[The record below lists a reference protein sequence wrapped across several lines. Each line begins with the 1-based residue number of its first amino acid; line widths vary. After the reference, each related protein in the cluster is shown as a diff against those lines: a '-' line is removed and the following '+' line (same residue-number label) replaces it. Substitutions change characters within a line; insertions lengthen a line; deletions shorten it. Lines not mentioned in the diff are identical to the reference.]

1 MSLVFRAHDEV
12 LDRTVALKILA
23 GTLATNP
30 RFIDRFYAEAR
41 TAARIV
47 DPNVV
52 AIYDIIATGEEHAIV
67 MEFLQGP
74 SLAELLAQRTTLTER
89 EAVLYARQTASALAA
104 AHAQGHLHRDVKPAN
119 LLLTADRATL
129 KVADFGLARALES
142 ESSDQTMLGGLV
154 GSVHYFSPEQ
164 ARNFELTAASDLYSV
179 GIIIVQMCTGKV
191 PFTGAS
197 PLAIAQSHVS
207 TPPPTQAELRRS
219 MSAPLASIVA
229 RLLEK
234 EPAAR
239 YQNAI
244 ELEGDLA
251 ALDRSSE
258 TTAVDPALDA
268 PTLFGAPAPPPAPS
282 VQETPEPKRAARTSP
297 SRLQSGAAS
306 VAAALASAA
315 EGTVAAIR
323 ADRGL
328 ATICALLVSIF
339 VIVAFVPR
347 RQIGVL
353 VPDVRGASATDARS
367 RLRKMGFEVALRTRA
382 DRRIAAGGILAQSLA
397 AGAYAPRGVRV
408 ELVASSGL
416 QRVTIPSVLGRDYHE
431 AVVLLGRTRLRVS
444 FIAEVTAAPA
454 NTIVFQR
461 PAPGKNVVEG
471 TVEYITISTGPD
483 PVVRVRVNN

>member
-47 DPNVV
+47 APNVV

-67 MEFLQGP
+67 MEFLDGP

-89 EAVLYARQTASALAA
+89 EAVRYARQTASALAA

-191 PFTGAS
+191 PFAGAS
-197 PLAIAQSHVS
+197 PLAVAQAHVS
-207 TPPPTQAELRRS
+207 APPPTQAELRRT

-244 ELEGDLA
+244 ELERDLA
-251 ALDRSSE
+251 ALDRSAE
-258 TTAVDPALDA
+258 EMAVDPALDA
-268 PTLFGAPAPPPAPS
+268 PTLFAPAPPPA
-282 VQETPEPKRAARTSP
+282 TPRRARTDPQRAARNGP
-297 SRLQSGAAS
+297 SRLQSGAMS
-306 VAAALASAA
+306 VAAALASAVERTA
-315 EGTVAAIR
+315 AAIR

-328 ATICALLVSIF
+328 AAICALLVAIF
-339 VIVAFVPR
+339 LIVAFVPR

-367 RLRKMGFEVALRTRA
+367 RLRAMGFDVALRTRA
-382 DRRIAAGGILAQSLA
+382 DRRIAAGRILAQSLA

-416 QRVTIPSVLGRDYHE
+416 PRVTIPSVLGRDYRE
-431 AVVLLGRTRLRVS
+431 AVALLGRKRLRVS
-444 FIAEVTAAPA
+444 YSAEVTAAPA

-461 PAPGKNVVEG
+461 PAPGSNVIEG
-471 TVEYITISTGPD
+471 TIEYITISTGPN
-483 PVVRVRVNN
+483 PVVRVRVGD

>member
-12 LDRTVALKILA
+12 LDRTVALKLLA

-41 TAARIV
+41 TAAQIV

-52 AIYDIIATGEEHAIV
+52 AIYDIIATGLEHAIV
-67 MEFLQGP
+67 MEFLDGP

-89 EAVLYARQTASALAA
+89 EVILYARQTASALAA
-104 AHAQGHLHRDVKPAN
+104 AHEQGHLHRDVKPAN

-142 ESSDQTMLGGLV
+142 ESNDQTMLGGLV

-179 GIIIVQMCTGKV
+179 GIIVVQMCTGKV
-191 PFTGAS
+191 PFAGAS
-197 PLAIAQSHVS
+197 PLAVAQAHVS
-207 TPPPTQAELRRS
+207 EPPPTQAELRRS

-244 ELEGDLA
+244 ELERDLA
-251 ALDRSSE
+251 ALDRSAGE
-258 TTAVDPALDA
+258 MVVDPALDA
-268 PTLFGAPAPPPAPS
+268 PTLFAPAPPATPRRAR
-282 VQETPEPKRAARTSP
+282 PEPKRAARKRP
-297 SRLQSGAAS
+297 SRLQLGATS
-306 VAAALASAA
+306 VAVALASAA
-315 EGTVAAIR
+315 ERTAAAIR

-328 ATICALLVSIF
+328 AAICALLVAIF
-339 VIVAFVPR
+339 LIVAFVPR
-347 RQIGVL
+347 RQIGAL
-353 VPDVRGASATDARS
+353 VPDVRGASTTDARS
-367 RLRKMGFEVALRTRA
+367 RLRAMGFDVALRMRA
-382 DRRIAAGGILAQSLA
+382 DRRIAAGGILSQSLA
-397 AGAYAPRGVRV
+397 AGAYAPRGTRV
-408 ELVASSGL
+408 ELLASSGL
-416 QRVTIPSVLGRDYHE
+416 PRVTIPSVLGRDYRE
-431 AVVLLGRTRLRVS
+431 AVALLEHTRLRVS
-444 FIAEVTAAPA
+444 YIAEVTAAPA

-461 PAPGKNVVEG
+461 PAPGSNVIEG

-483 PVVRVRVNN
+483 PTVRVRISN